1 MAPPNMGSND
11 IGFTVMGF
19 VGLAL
24 ATAVVAIT
32 GGIIGG
38 WTFGI
43 GTSLSPIRIKRS
55 R

>member
-1 MAPPNMGSND
+1 MAPPNMGSNGAVTA
-11 IGFTVMGF
+11 IGL
-19 VGLAL
+19 VGIAL
-24 ATAVVAIT
+24 ATAVVAVV

-43 GTSLSPIRIKRS
+43 GTSISPIRIKRS